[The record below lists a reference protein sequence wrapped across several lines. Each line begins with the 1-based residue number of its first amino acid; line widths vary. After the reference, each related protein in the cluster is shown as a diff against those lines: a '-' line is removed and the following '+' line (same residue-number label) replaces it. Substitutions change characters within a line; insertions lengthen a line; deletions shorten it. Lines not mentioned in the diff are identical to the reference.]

1 MVGVVLSNLLVYR
14 LFGRSLFDV
23 QLAKRGIDLSFGRD
37 QVMLSHAR
45 VDTHMSQDYL
55 TLHSSTGRDE
65 IIDRMAKQQ
74 LSEAV
79 VVDQQQQYLGMI
91 RLRDAF
97 QQATEATAADMIVAN
112 WPCFKTDT
120 SIWQAFR
127 SLGDFVGHMLPIT
140 DQQGQIKGV
149 ITEASLI
156 NAYLEIVHK
165 LRREEN
171 EAV

>member
-1 MVGVVLSNLLVYR
+1 
-14 LFGRSLFDV
+14 
-23 QLAKRGIDLSFGRD
+23 
-37 QVMLSHAR
+37 
-45 VDTHMSQDYL
+45 
-55 TLHSSTGRDE
+55 
-65 IIDRMAKQQ
+65 MAKQQ

-79 VVDQQQQYLGMI
+79 ILNQQQHYLGMI

-97 QQATEATAADMIVAN
+97 QKPSDATAVDMIVVN
-112 WPCFKTDT
+112 WPCFQTDT

-140 DQQGQIKGV
+140 DQQGQITGV

-156 NAYLEIVHK
+156 NAYLEIVHQ